1 MRRLNEVAGQELMW
15 TPSKAA
21 KKSYELC
28 AGEEVVGTLSWQ
40 RGSLAAADIA
50 DNRWTFKREGFW
62 HPRVTIRVAGSE
74 TDSAIFRPGW
84 SGAGALELTPT
95 RHIKWSAANMWHS
108 QWDWQETD
116 GRPLV
121 HFKSH
126 QGWTKQTG
134 TVDIDPAAV
143 ALSELPL
150 LVSLGWYLL
159 VLLAQDTTATTAATV
174 GAVAASTAA
183 T

>member
-1 MRRLNEVAGQELMW
+1 MRRLDEVAGQELLW
-15 TPSKAA
+15 TPSQAV
-21 KKSYELC
+21 KKSYELR

-50 DNRWTFKREGFW
+50 DNHWTFKREGFW
-62 HPRVTIRVAGSE
+62 HPRVTVRVAGSE

-84 SGAGALELTPT
+84 SGAGALELAPA
-95 RHIKWSAANMWHS
+95 RQIKWSAANMWHS

-121 HFKSH
+121 HFKSQ

-134 TVDIDPAAV
+134 TVVVDPAAA

-159 VLLAQDTTATTAATV
+159 VLLAQDTAATTTAATV
-174 GAVAASTAA
+174 AVVAAT
-183 T
+183 